1 MSVTS
6 KPCTVGWNLKPLTP
20 YSSTSFLASRPPIFP
35 LCGSIEPNAIMM
47 SLLACAA
54 SAISSFG
61 MRRRPICVS
70 ASTVKLTKPIFFSR

>member
-1 MSVTS
+1 
-6 KPCTVGWNLKPLTP
+6 
-20 YSSTSFLASRPPIFP
+20 

-47 SLLACAA
+47 SGFCWAA